1 MKKQVLFL
9 IIIASCIFVFAS
21 MPAKAAYEFYVIKL
35 EGFSQDKHKD
45 WGQVNNIVRSVNG
58 VKSVK
63 LDRRKNEVRI
73 TCGGQGCNDTIVN
86 KVKGELTKNRYV
98 IRPSSYGKPYAGN
111 IKIDTQRST
120 RGK

>member
-1 MKKQVLFL
+1 MKKRVLFL
-9 IIIASCIFVFAS
+9 IIVVSCIFVFAS
-21 MPAKAAYEFYVIKL
+21 IPVKAAYEFYVIKL
-35 EGFSQDKHKD
+35 EGFGQDKHKD

-73 TCGGQGCNDTIVN
+73 TCGGQGCNDTTVN

-98 IRPSSYGKPYAGN
+98 IRPSSYGKPCAGN
-111 IKIDTQRST
+111 IKIDTQRSI